1 MLKPIDREGFDSD
14 DVWNFSQSICTLVS
28 PLLKGAELTL
38 SVAKTV
44 RIPLF
49 ETVPVLYFLLLSNGV
64 TGFGSTETNDRVSGC
79 TVLLLIEKKNQ
90 INIPKTI
97 GNRKKMCVRLRSED
111 KHKLRKSA
119 GRKEQIRKA
128 FFPLTGLMC
137 AFRSADFLRWC
148 LSSERNVTHNL
159 LGAERHRQRE
169 REKRG

>member
-1 MLKPIDREGFDSD
+1 MTFGTFH
-14 DVWNFSQSICTLVS
+14 SQSQTIFMNKICTLVS

-38 SVAKTV
+38 SVAKNV

-64 TGFGSTETNDRVSGC
+64 TGFGSTETNDRVCGC
-79 TVLLLIEKKNQ
+79 TVLLIIEIKNQ

-111 KHKLRKSA
+111 KHNLRKSA
-119 GRKEQIRKA
+119 GRKEQIRKP
-128 FFPLTGLMC
+128 FFPLTGLIC

-148 LSSERNVTHNL
+148 LSSERNATHNL
-159 LGAERHRQRE
+159 FFGAERHRQKE